1 MPSPFSW
8 DHAPPRWMPEHHR
21 KRRVLFRRFGF
32 LFLLVMFLFVAALG
46 IILSIV
52 FRALNQTLPR
62 PEMVLLVICGIPAAF
77 VLSAMTIGGLI
88 FRRFGTPLA
97 EVMSAADAVAE
108 GDFSIRVRENVPGE
122 FGQLARSFNR
132 MTAELDR
139 AESQRRNMTA
149 DVAHELRTPLQII
162 QGNLEGILD
171 GVYLPNP
178 EHIRATL
185 DETRLL
191 ARLVSDL
198 QTLSL
203 AEAGQLPLHKLEVRI
218 GDLVEDVLLSFM
230 GQAESAAIELTAL
243 MDGIDEASAFY
254 VDPDRI
260 DQVLTNLVANAI
272 RHTPPHGKI
281 TLGAQVQTET
291 ILLSVTDSGPGILPE
306 DLPYIFDRFYRGDP
320 ARTRSA
326 GSGSGL
332 GLAIARQLVHAHGGK
347 IHAQNAPE
355 GGAIFTLEIPR
366 GSPPQA
372 LTPPNSAPPDST
384 MI

>member
-32 LFLLVMFLFVAALG
+32 LFLLVMLLFLVALG

-77 VLSAMTIGGLI
+77 VLSAMTFGGLV

-171 GVYLPNP
+171 GVYPPDP

-218 GDLVEDVLLSFM
+218 GDLVEDVLLSFA

-281 TLGAQVQTET
+281 TLGAQMQTET
-291 ILLSVTDSGPGILPE
+291 ILLSVADSGPGILPE

-366 GSPPQA
+366 GRPLQA
-372 LTPPNSAPPDST
+372 LTPPNSVPPEST
-384 MI
+384 II